1 MKLRL
6 QRILSI
12 LCILALFAGCLS
24 FAVSEGEA
32 EKVSRVIRV
41 EWSDEDDY
49 EGLRPDSVTMT
60 IEGNTVAVTKANGW
74 VAETQAAADAA
85 WSYGTVAGYLE
96 PFASGKEVTVVTYTH
111 KPEKTELGATVS
123 WSDDADSEGLR
134 PDSVAVR
141 LLADGKVYRTLPAN
155 AKNDWSVKFEDL
167 PRNAKGGTT
176 PIVYSID
183 QVAVPGYTVS
193 VSGSAISYTLQ
204 TGTLVVNAAVSAP
217 EGADVSGLSLT
228 VTGPDSSM
236 PRTFTLGQMTGGTVT
251 IAGVIPGAYVVQE
264 TNGDS
269 LVEGYVMDAAN
280 SKVGDAAYVEAGA
293 TATLSIKYTW
303 TEPAEAEANEA
314 PMSETGSLEF
324 EIIGPD
330 GYNKKITYAQFTNGT
345 YELDNLVPGEYA
357 VIEKNAEG
365 LVTAYTLK
373 SESTTGMALTVG
385 GDTATAVLINKY
397 APAPTPAP
405 DAEEMDIPVVKI
417 WNDDNNKDG
426 NRPASVT
433 VHLYADGILNETVEI
448 TEAEGW
454 THTFTGKPVYGADGK
469 AINYT
474 VSEDAVE
481 WYSASVNGTYITNTY
496 QPETTAISVVKVWDD
511 NEDVQK
517 KRPTSIAVTL
527 MPVGEVYVLNE
538 ANGWALTVN
547 NLPTKLNGEAV
558 TYYWAEQEVRGY
570 KADAAVVNGMVT
582 TYTNHVIAIPV
593 VPAGQAKPNTFGN
606 PIYIFDEY
614 ETALGI
620 PVLINHVG
628 DCFD

>member
-303 TEPAEAEANEA
+303 IEPAEAEANEA

-433 VHLYADGILNETVEI
+433 VHLYADGVLNETVEI

-558 TYYWAEQEVRGY
+558 T
-570 KADAAVVNGMVT
+570 
-582 TYTNHVIAIPV
+582 
-593 VPAGQAKPNTFGN
+593 
-606 PIYIFDEY
+606 
-614 ETALGI
+614 
-620 PVLINHVG
+620 
-628 DCFD
+628 

>member
-269 LVEGYVMDAAN
+269 LVEIRQGMVDR
-280 SKVGDAAYVEAGA
+280 SKSPFY
-293 TATLSIKYTW
+293 L
-303 TEPAEAEANEA
+303 
-314 PMSETGSLEF
+314 
-324 EIIGPD
+324 
-330 GYNKKITYAQFTNGT
+330 
-345 YELDNLVPGEYA
+345 
-357 VIEKNAEG
+357 
-365 LVTAYTLK
+365 
-373 SESTTGMALTVG
+373 
-385 GDTATAVLINKY
+385 
-397 APAPTPAP
+397 
-405 DAEEMDIPVVKI
+405 
-417 WNDDNNKDG
+417 
-426 NRPASVT
+426 
-433 VHLYADGILNETVEI
+433 
-448 TEAEGW
+448 
-454 THTFTGKPVYGADGK
+454 
-469 AINYT
+469 
-474 VSEDAVE
+474 
-481 WYSASVNGTYITNTY
+481 
-496 QPETTAISVVKVWDD
+496 
-511 NEDVQK
+511 
-517 KRPTSIAVTL
+517 
-527 MPVGEVYVLNE
+527 
-538 ANGWALTVN
+538 VN
-547 NLPTKLNGEAV
+547 N
-558 TYYWAEQEVRGY
+558 
-570 KADAAVVNGMVT
+570 AD
-582 TYTNHVIAIPV
+582 
-593 VPAGQAKPNTFGN
+593 
-606 PIYIFDEY
+606 Y
-614 ETALGI
+614 ETI
-620 PVLINHVG
+620 Q
-628 DCFD
+628 